1 MLARKI
7 NEIITQVE
15 TQVDSFLACST
26 AIHLH
31 PSLLLFF
38 ISSLTTPLFF
48 YLPHYSSSFLLAFYS
63 LRRGQDNPAVPQE
76 TKRIQAAALRNIS
89 QTTVVHNDQS
99 NFLRKERESKSFICT

>member
-38 ISSLTTPLFF
+38 LTSLITPSL
-48 YLPHYSSSFLLAFYS
+48 FYS
-63 LRRGQDNPAVPQE
+63 L
-76 TKRIQAAALRNIS
+76 
-89 QTTVVHNDQS
+89 
-99 NFLRKERESKSFICT
+99 FIPSEGVKKV